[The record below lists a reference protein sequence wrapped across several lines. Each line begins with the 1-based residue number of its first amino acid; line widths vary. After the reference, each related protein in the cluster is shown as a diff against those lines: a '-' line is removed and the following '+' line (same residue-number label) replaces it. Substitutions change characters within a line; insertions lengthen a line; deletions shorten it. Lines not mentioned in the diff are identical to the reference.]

1 MNLQARDTPGMRR
14 RFVSLAAIVAIILV
28 AIVLIALYGM
38 YSLDRTVVRNQAE
51 IDRVAEM
58 ADHARIAQVSFKTEI
73 QEWKNTLLR
82 GHDPDDFADLS
93 RRPFSPGRRMS
104 TGISPRSK
112 RTRQNSDSGRDSSS
126 PCVRPMPSSEA
137 PMTRRWMRFKA
148 DDPLSIRTVDAS
160 VRGKDRPIND
170 GFDALVTEVKEFA
183 DKRRNSLR
191 DEVAGV
197 SDRMRI
203 ILYLLSASASSSSCS
218 RPSPRCGRI
227 ARPDPGGGLGRGM
240 EIFIDILA
248 GLGLFFVGVK
258 LIASHLKQLSGP
270 WFRRLIERATRSPV
284 AAALLG
290 LLSGA
295 LTQSSSAITF
305 ISISVVTAGLADV
318 VRVAPMVI
326 WANVGTSVLVLL
338 SAIDISHAVLF
349 LLGVTGIAY
358 YFDVDKAPRLRHLF
372 GALLGL
378 GLLFLGLELIKSGA
392 APLKEME
399 LVRDFLGFAASSH
412 IAAFIVGAALA
423 VVAQSSA
430 MVSIIAVTMINVGI
444 LTLDQTIVIV
454 IGASLGSG
462 IATLLLSANLSGI
475 GRQIGVSAGRGQGA
489 RGHRGAADL
498 RPDEP
503 RTAPAD
509 QGLPS
514 PSPQTSRRRWPSS
527 ISSCRSSRR
536 CSAPCSS
543 ASSSRLPRGSHRRP
557 SRSHWRGR
565 VTSMPRRWTIPRTAL
580 DLVEKEQARLFAR
593 LPGIIDAVRPDGAAE
608 AAPERSG
615 RGEFVRRPAMR

>member
-1 MNLQARDTPGMRR
+1 MRFILYASLGIGVVVLVLRGLHRDAEG
-14 RFVSLAAIVAIILV
+14 SS
-28 AIVLIALYGM
+28 VLI
-38 YSLDRTVVRNQAE
+38 R
-51 IDRVAEM
+51 
-58 ADHARIAQVSFKTEI
+58 
-73 QEWKNTLLR
+73 
-82 GHDPDDFADLS
+82 
-93 RRPFSPGRRMS
+93 
-104 TGISPRSK
+104 
-112 RTRQNSDSGRDSSS
+112 
-126 PCVRPMPSSEA
+126 
-137 PMTRRWMRFKA
+137 
-148 DDPLSIRTVDAS
+148 AS
-160 VRGKDRPIND
+160 CP
-170 GFDALVTEVKEFA
+170 
-183 DKRRNSLR
+183 
-191 DEVAGV
+191 
-197 SDRMRI
+197 
-203 ILYLLSASASSSSCS
+203 
-218 RPSPRCGRI
+218 
-227 ARPDPGGGLGRGM
+227 GRGM

-248 GLGLFFVGVK
+248 GLGLFFVGIK

-318 VRVAPMVI
+318 ARVAPMVI

-399 LVRDFLGFAASSH
+399 SVRDFLGFAASSH

-430 MVSIIAVTMINVGI
+430 MVSIIAVTMVNVGI
-444 LTLDQTIVIV
+444 LTIDQTIVIV

-462 IATLLLSANLSGI
+462 IATLAPV
-475 GRQIGVSAGRGQGA
+475 RQPLRDRTADRLPAGRGQGA
-489 RGHRGAADL
+489 RRDRRAAALRGSRATACIPGIKAPVFALAADVATQVAL
-498 RPDEP
+498 VYLLLQVVSAVLGTLFQRQLIALAARLSPPTLEESLARPRYLYAEALD
-503 RTAPAD
+503 D
-509 QGLPS
+509 
-514 PSPQTSRRRWPSS
+514 
-527 ISSCRSSRR
+527 
-536 CSAPCSS
+536 
-543 ASSSRLPRGSHRRP
+543 
-557 SRSHWRGR
+557 
-565 VTSMPRRWTIPRTAL
+565 PRTAL

-593 LPGIIDAVRPDGAAE
+593 LPRIIDAVRPDGEAE
-608 AAPERSG
+608 TAPERAG
-615 RGEFVRRPAMR
+615 RGEHVRGAAMR

>member
-1 MNLQARDTPGMRR
+1 
-14 RFVSLAAIVAIILV
+14 
-28 AIVLIALYGM
+28 
-38 YSLDRTVVRNQAE
+38 
-51 IDRVAEM
+51 
-58 ADHARIAQVSFKTEI
+58 
-73 QEWKNTLLR
+73 
-82 GHDPDDFADLS
+82 
-93 RRPFSPGRRMS
+93 
-104 TGISPRSK
+104 
-112 RTRQNSDSGRDSSS
+112 
-126 PCVRPMPSSEA
+126 
-137 PMTRRWMRFKA
+137 
-148 DDPLSIRTVDAS
+148 
-160 VRGKDRPIND
+160 
-170 GFDALVTEVKEFA
+170 
-183 DKRRNSLR
+183 
-191 DEVAGV
+191 
-197 SDRMRI
+197 
-203 ILYLLSASASSSSCS
+203 
-218 RPSPRCGRI
+218 
-227 ARPDPGGGLGRGM
+227 M

-248 GLGLFFVGVK
+248 GLGLFFVGIK

-290 LLSGA
+290 ILSGA

-399 LVRDFLGFAASSH
+399 SVRDFLGFAASSH

-462 IATLLLSANLSGI
+462 VATLLLSANLSGI
-475 GRQIGVSAGRGQGA
+475 GRQIGYLQVAVKALGVIVVLPIFALMSHGVLPRITVPAFAADVATQVALVYLLLQVVSAALGSVFQRQLIALAA
-489 RGHRGAADL
+489 RLSPPTLEESLA
-498 RPDEP
+498 RPRYLYAEALD
-503 RTAPAD
+503 D
-509 QGLPS
+509 
-514 PSPQTSRRRWPSS
+514 
-527 ISSCRSSRR
+527 
-536 CSAPCSS
+536 
-543 ASSSRLPRGSHRRP
+543 
-557 SRSHWRGR
+557 
-565 VTSMPRRWTIPRTAL
+565 PRTAL

-593 LPGIIDAVRPDGAAE
+593 LPGIIDAVRSDGAAE
-608 AAPERSG
+608 AAPGVLVEASSSVAQQCDEFLTEILDTNHSREVTVDVVGVQKRNEILIALIGSSRDYTTAVASAGSRPEGDKLGRLLFALNESLHVILLVANDAIANRDEIDMRLLFDLTSDRSAQMEKIRRQVMEVEEVSPSDHNALYAATTLFERMLWLT
-615 RGEFVRRPAMR
+615 RRYATLVEESRAEAEPAG